1 MKNEF
6 SVECWLFNQQITAHI
21 VINDLQVY
29 REYHPVIVSKNCPVN
44 LDNYYF
50 ISGYDGSLQLNQP
63 PQDELS
69 AILLKELADAIEL
82 QLKDVQRAHMINY
95 IPRLSGGSPFAAA

>member
-6 SVECWLFNQQITAHI
+6 SVECWLFNQPITAHI

-50 ISGYDGSLQLNQP
+50 ISGYDGSLELNQP
-63 PQDELS
+63 PRNEFAS
-69 AILLKELADAIEL
+69 ILLKELADAIEF
-82 QLKDVQRAHMINY
+82 QLKSGQRAQLFSYSSH
-95 IPRLSGGSPFAAA
+95 LSGGSPSAAA